1 MNPEGIEVSNM
12 SFKDKI
18 SSLLFGSKKE
28 EPVDGAP
35 FAEQESAPQEAPQ
48 APEAVPSDP
57 SQLELPMDHP
67 IRQLHELRRKEAG
80 PLPSPRLFMD
90 EDGILPP
97 DLLDK
102 EKNRLQSSLKNVCGT
117 RLKAAKGRTR
127 GKHSKKKEEEPAEEA
142 LILDARPWFFLSSDK
157 IYAWMLVFPP
167 VGEGEELSRDM
178 IYRALS
184 EQGISFGLQTALLD
198 RISHDRDRYFNLY
211 LVAKGTPA
219 FDGRNGNIVD
229 CFPRALQRTLEVN
242 EFGQVD
248 YTALN
253 LICNVEEGQE
263 ICHLIRPTEGEPG
276 RTVTDQEVPAK
287 SGKAVPLP
295 RGRNTEITEDGDTLI
310 ASMPGHVEFTGSAFQ
325 VKPVLDIDG
334 DVDFSTGNLK
344 FVGDIN
350 VKGDVLSGFT
360 VKAMGNIYVGGVV
373 EAGSTVE
380 AGGDLTV
387 VKGILGD
394 GTTVIR
400 AGRCIFSKYI
410 ENATIFV
417 RENLQTD
424 CIVNSKIYC
433 DCEVIIRSGRGSIIG
448 GRVWAAKRV
457 SASAIGARSEVK
469 TSITLGGLPCATL
482 EQELVRQKLKRLGE
496 ELERL
501 DAQLD
506 SPTKAS
512 LMGKVR
518 MKMSVSENRLKQLK
532 EELNAGKDELKN
544 QKEQDSGRLEC
555 GVAYAGTEISIGDE
569 FLRLRQETHQCVAK
583 LAYGE
588 IVLM

>member
-1 MNPEGIEVSNM
+1 M

-18 SSLLFGSKKE
+18 SSLLFSSKKD
-28 EPVDGAP
+28 EPADDTP
-35 FAEQESAPQEAPQ
+35 FAEPEHASQET
-48 APEAVPSDP
+48 PETPAAVPSDP

-67 IRQLHELRRKEAG
+67 IRQLHELRRGEAG
-80 PLPSPRLFMD
+80 SLPSPRLFMD

-97 DLLDK
+97 ELLEK
-102 EKNRLQSSLKNVCGT
+102 EKSRLQTSLKNVCAT

-127 GKHSKKKEEEPAEEA
+127 GKHSKKKEEEEPAEEA
-142 LILDARPWFFLSSDK
+142 LVMDARPWFYLSSDK

-167 VGEGEELSRDM
+167 VGQGEEVSRDM

-184 EQGISFGLQTALLD
+184 AQGICFGLQTALLD
-198 RISHDRDRYFNLY
+198 RIAHDRDRYFNLY
-211 LVAKGTPA
+211 LVAKGTHA
-219 FDGRNGNIVD
+219 FDGRNGNIID
-229 CFPRALQRTLEVN
+229 AFPRVLQRTLEVN

-263 ICHLIRPTEGEPG
+263 ICRLIRPTEGEPG

-295 RGRNTEITEDGDTLI
+295 RGRNTEIAEDGDTLI

-350 VKGDVLSGFT
+350 IKGDVISGFT

-400 AGRCIFSKYI
+400 AGRCIFAKYI

-448 GRVWAAKRV
+448 GRVWAAKLV
-457 SASAIGARSEVK
+457 SASAIGAKSEVK
-469 TSITLGGLPCATL
+469 TSVSLGGLPCATL
-482 EQELVRQKLKRLGE
+482 EQELVRQKLARLGE

-518 MKMSVSENRLKQLK
+518 MKISVSENRLKQLE
-532 EELNAGKDELKN
+532 EELAAGKDDLKN
-544 QKEQDSGRLEC
+544 QKEQDSGRMEC

>member
-1 MNPEGIEVSNM
+1 M

-18 SSLLFGSKKE
+18 SSILFRPKKE
-28 EPVDGAP
+28 EEPDETLLE
-35 FAEQESAPQEAPQ
+35 EQTHIPQEAPEIP
-48 APEAVPSDP
+48 AAVPDDP
-57 SQLELPMDHP
+57 THLEMPADHP
-67 IRQLHELRRKEAG
+67 IRQLHELRQKEAG
-80 PLPSPRLFMD
+80 ALPYPRLCMD
-90 EDGILPP
+90 EDGTFPSE
-97 DLLDK
+97 LLDK
-102 EKNRLQSSLKNVCGT
+102 EKNRLQASLKSVCGT
-117 RLKAAKGRTR
+117 RWKAAKGRTR
-127 GKHSKKKEEEPAEEA
+127 GKHSKKKAESEAPPAEEEE
-142 LILDARPWFFLSSDK
+142 LVMDARPWFHLSTDK
-157 IYAWMLVFPP
+157 IYAWMLIFPP
-167 VGEGEELSRDM
+167 IGKGAEVTRDM
-178 IYRALS
+178 IYQALAA
-184 EQGISFGLQTALLD
+184 QNISYGLDTALLD
-198 RISHDRDRYFNLY
+198 RAAHDRERYFTLY
-211 LVAKGTPA
+211 LVAKGKPA

-229 CFPRALQRTLEVN
+229 YFPRAIQRVLEVN

-276 RTVTDQEVPAK
+276 RTVTNQEVPAK

-295 RGRNTEITEDGDTLI
+295 KGRNTEISEDGDTLI
-310 ASMPGHVEFTGSAFQ
+310 ASMPGHVEFSGSTFQ

-334 DVDFSTGNLK
+334 DVDFSTGNIK
-344 FVGDIN
+344 FVGDVNI
-350 VKGDVLSGFT
+350 KGDVLSGFS

-400 AGRCIFSKYI
+400 AGRCIFAKYI

-424 CIVNSKIYC
+424 CIVNGRIYC
-433 DCEVIIRSGRGSIIG
+433 DGEVLIRSGRGSIIG

-457 SASAIGARSEVK
+457 SASAIGAKSEVK
-469 TSITLGGLPCATL
+469 TSVALGGMPCATL
-482 EQELVRQKLKRLGE
+482 EKDLVRKKLKNLAVE
-496 ELERL
+496 MEKLE
-501 DAQLD
+501 AQLD
-506 SPTKAS
+506 SPAKTS
-512 LMGKVR
+512 LLGKVR
-518 MKMSVSENRLKQLK
+518 MKISVSENRLKQLE
-532 EELNAGKDELKN
+532 EELDNGQMEMKN
-544 QKEQDSGRLEC
+544 QKEQDSGRMEC

-583 LAYGE
+583 LLCDE